1 MFDKRVFW
9 SVIAAMLALGVAGA
23 VLGRMG
29 RMGSVS

>member
-23 VLGRMG
+23 VIGRLGR
-29 RMGSVS
+29 VSSS